1 LSEAP
6 VRTYVGG
13 LAALGIALVASWT
26 YRFGVET
33 DPRFA
38 VSTLALGGLLY
49 LACVYRVRVSER
61 CEISALDV
69 GLIVSVA
76 MLGPFWTAIAALPC
90 AVAVGKKDWLR
101 TGYEAS
107 RNTVQ
112 VYLAGM
118 IFSSVSG
125 PLVGTRQEWDASV
138 VYATLAS
145 GIILL
150 GVGYVAHTLLL
161 RVKYGQE
168 LGETWKEDLEPY
180 LVPDALNALTA
191 GLGVLALLAYGS
203 LAALVVVAGSIG
215 SLVFVYRLREQVE
228 RNGELQTRVRSLEE
242 ALTTSNT
249 AFGTMVIRDLGR
261 RDGYTH
267 RHAAATAT
275 YAADLAREM
284 KLDDARVGRLRMA
297 GLLHNI
303 GLFGLPE
310 ELLLATG
317 KLNSIAQSRL
327 AEHSAR
333 GEEAL
338 AAVPEFEE
346 MASWVRWHH
355 ERPDGRGYPD
365 KLRGPWIPLE
375 ARILAVAQAYA
386 AMVLDQPR
394 RPGVESVE
402 AREKLSAGI
411 DTEFDGVVV
420 RALLRLL
427 DTESEGYRRAD
438 DHRFAFPVPE
448 SRGGA
453 RLDVPDLRT
462 QDGLGQILPPNSQ

>member
-1 LSEAP
+1 LSEAF
-6 VRTYVGG
+6 VKTYVGG
-13 LAALGIALVASWT
+13 LAALGVALVASWT

-33 DPRFA
+33 DLRFA
-38 VSTLALGGLLY
+38 VSTLALCGLLY

-90 AVAVGKKDWLR
+90 AAAVGKKDWLR
-101 TGYEAS
+101 SGYEAS
-107 RNTVQ
+107 RNIVQ
-112 VYLAGM
+112 VYIAGM
-118 IFSSVSG
+118 IFSAVSS
-125 PLVGTRQEWDASV
+125 PLVGTQPRWDASV

-145 GIILL
+145 GVILL
-150 GVGYVAHTLLL
+150 AVDDVAHALLL
-161 RVKYGQE
+161 RIKYCQE
-168 LGETWKEDLEPY
+168 LGETWREDLEPY
-180 LVPDALNALTA
+180 LVPDALSVLTA

-215 SLVFVYRLREQVE
+215 SQVLVYRLREQMKE
-228 RNGELQTRVRSLEE
+228 NRALRARVGSLEQ

-249 AFGTMVIRDLGR
+249 TFGTMVIKDLGQ

-267 RHAAATAT
+267 LHAAATAT

-284 KLDDARVGRLRMA
+284 KLDEGRVGRLRMA

-310 ELLLATG
+310 DLLLATG

-327 AEHSAR
+327 AEHAAR

-394 RPGVESVE
+394 RPGIESVE

-438 DHRFAFPVPE
+438 DHRFVFPVPE
-448 SRGGA
+448 SKGGA
-453 RLDVPDLRT
+453 RLDVPDPHA
-462 QDGLGQILPPNSQ
+462 QDGLGQILPRNSQ

>member
-1 LSEAP
+1 LGETNLKSYIAVLAAFAVALTASWIYGYDVAVEPRFILGAAVFAVLLLLADLFP
-6 VRTYVGG
+6 VR
-13 LAALGIALVASWT
+13 LGERWDLSTVDIGMIASV
-26 YRFGVET
+26 
-33 DPRFA
+33 
-38 VSTLALGGLLY
+38 
-49 LACVYRVRVSER
+49 
-61 CEISALDV
+61 
-69 GLIVSVA
+69 IV
-76 MLGPFWTAIAALPC
+76 LGPFWAAISALPY
-90 AVAVGKKDWLR
+90 AVRGGGRDWLR
-101 TGYEAS
+101 TGYETS
-107 RNTVQ
+107 CVTIE
-112 VYLAGM
+112 VYLAGL
-118 IFSSVSG
+118 IFHFASG
-125 PLVGTRQEWDASV
+125 PLITGGTEATTPV
-138 VYATLAS
+138 VYAAFAS
-145 GIILL
+145 GVMLL
-150 GVGYVAHTLLL
+150 GVNIALNAGLLK
-161 RVKYGQE
+161 VKYGQRFE
-168 LGETWKEDLEPY
+168 ESWKELIEPY
-180 LVPDALNALTA
+180 LLPHAVAVLTV
-191 GLGVLALLAYGS
+191 GLGTLVLLTYGPM
-203 LAALVVVAGSIG
+203 AALVMVAGSLVSQVLVYRSREQAKENRELRARVG
-215 SLVFVYRLREQVE
+215 SLEQ
-228 RNGELQTRVRSLEE
+228 

-249 AFGTMVIRDLGR
+249 TFGTMVIRDLGA

-284 KLDDARVGRLRMA
+284 KLDEARVGRLRMA

-327 AEHSAR
+327 DEHAAR

-346 MASWVRWHH
+346 MAQWVRWHH

-375 ARILAVAQAYA
+375 ARILAVAQAYS

-394 RPGVESVE
+394 RPGIKSVE
-402 AREKLSAGI
+402 ARERLSSGI

-438 DHRFAFPVPE
+438 DDRFVFPVPK

-453 RLDVPDLRT
+453 RLDVPDLLD
-462 QDGLGQILPPNSQ
+462 QDGLSRILPRNSQ

>member
-1 LSEAP
+1 LGETNLKSYIAVLAAFAVALTASWIYWYDVSVEPRFILGAVVFAVLLLLADLFP
-6 VRTYVGG
+6 VR
-13 LAALGIALVASWT
+13 LGERWDLSTADIGMIA
-26 YRFGVET
+26 
-33 DPRFA
+33 
-38 VSTLALGGLLY
+38 
-49 LACVYRVRVSER
+49 
-61 CEISALDV
+61 
-69 GLIVSVA
+69 SVVV
-76 MLGPFWTAIAALPC
+76 LGPFWAAMSALPY
-90 AVAVGKKDWLR
+90 AVRGGGKDWLR
-101 TGYEAS
+101 TAYETS
-107 RNTVQ
+107 SVTIE
-112 VYLAGM
+112 VYLAGL
-118 IFSSVSG
+118 IFSFASG
-125 PLVGTRQEWDASV
+125 PLISGSPDSTAPV
-138 VYATLAS
+138 VYAALAS
-145 GIILL
+145 GVVLL
-150 GVGYVAHTLLL
+150 GINIALNAGLLK
-161 RVKYGQE
+161 VKYGQKFE
-168 LGETWKEDLEPY
+168 ESWKEFIEPY
-180 LVPDALNALTA
+180 LLPHAVAVLTV
-191 GLGVLALLAYGS
+191 GLGTLVLLTYGPV
-203 LAALVVVAGSIG
+203 AALVVVSG
-215 SLVFVYRLREQVE
+215 SLVSQMLVYRSREQAKE
-228 RNGELQTRVRSLEE
+228 NRELRARVGSLEQ

-249 AFGTMVIRDLGR
+249 TFGTMVIRDLGA
-261 RDGYTH
+261 RDGYTD

-284 KLDDARVGRLRMA
+284 KLDEARVGRLRMA

-310 ELLLATG
+310 DLLLATG

-327 AEHSAR
+327 VEHAAR

-394 RPGVESVE
+394 RPGMESVE

-438 DHRFAFPVPE
+438 DHRFVFPVPE

-453 RLDVPDLRT
+453 RLDLRD
-462 QDGLGQILPPNSQ
+462 QDGLGRILPNRQ

>member
-1 LSEAP
+1 MGETNL
-6 VRTYVGG
+6 RIYIGI
-13 LAALGIALVASWT
+13 LAAFAVTLAASWT
-26 YRFGVET
+26 YWNGATTEVRFMLGAAVFVVLLVLADAFPIRISERIEISTVEI
-33 DPRFA
+33 
-38 VSTLALGGLLY
+38 GLL
-49 LACVYRVRVSER
+49 AAVV
-61 CEISALDV
+61 
-69 GLIVSVA
+69 
-76 MLGPFWTAIAALPC
+76 MLGPLWAAVAAAPYAVLGGRKNGLRTAYEASCVTIEIYLAGIVFSFASGPLLAAVPESTASAVYAALAAGVTMVGVNKALTVGIVHVKYRQTFEEAWKEFIEPYLLPH
-90 AVAVGKKDWLR
+90 AVAVL
-101 TGYEAS
+101 
-107 RNTVQ
+107 TVG
-112 VYLAGM
+112 L
-118 IFSSVSG
+118 
-125 PLVGTRQEWDASV
+125 
-138 VYATLAS
+138 
-145 GIILL
+145 GILILL
-150 GVGYVAHTLLL
+150 TRG
-161 RVKYGQE
+161 
-168 LGETWKEDLEPY
+168 PM
-180 LVPDALNALTA
+180 
-191 GLGVLALLAYGS
+191 
-203 LAALVVVAGSIG
+203 AALFVVAGSLASQVLVYRSREQAKENRELRARVG
-215 SLVFVYRLREQVE
+215 SLEQ
-228 RNGELQTRVRSLEE
+228 

-249 AFGTMVIRDLGR
+249 TFGTMVIRDLGA

-267 RHAAATAT
+267 WHAAATAT

-284 KLDDARVGRLRMA
+284 KLDEARVGRLRMA

-327 AEHSAR
+327 AEHAVR

-346 MASWVRWHH
+346 MAKWVRWHH

-375 ARILAVAQAYA
+375 ARILAVAQAYS

-394 RPGVESVE
+394 RPGMKSVE
-402 AREKLSAGI
+402 ARERLSAGI

-438 DHRFAFPVPE
+438 DHRFVFPVPE

-453 RLDVPDLRT
+453 RLDVPDLRA
-462 QDGLGQILPPNSQ
+462 QDSLGQILPRNSQ